1 MSFVVL
7 TAFLAGFKS
16 ALSGLNFVASGLDK
30 FIVRIESKV
39 LKPYVVVKLF
49 CF

>member
-7 TAFLAGFKS
+7 IALLAGFKS
-16 ALSGLNFVASGLDK
+16 ALSDLNFVALGLAN
-30 FIVRIESKV
+30 FIVRIEPKV